1 MSIEKGAPDISILL
15 PEIQTLADR
24 EGVSVDLVRE
34 IYTAELEKL
43 KANARILDFVPVLAT
58 NRLKRRLR
66 EERPHRPRQAEGAE
80 LHGA

>member
-1 MSIEKGAPDISILL
+1 MNTEKGAPDIEILL
-15 PEIQTLADR
+15 PEMQTLADQ
-24 EGVSVDLVRE
+24 EGVSVNLVRE
-34 IYTAELEKL
+34 IYSAELEKL

-66 EERPHRPRQAEGAE
+66 ERRGTRPLEAQAIE

>member
-1 MSIEKGAPDISILL
+1 M
-15 PEIQTLADR
+15 QTLADQ
-24 EGVSVDLVRE
+24 EGVSVNLVRE
-34 IYTAELEKL
+34 IYSAELEKL

-66 EERPHRPRQAEGAE
+66 ERRGTRPLEAQAIE

>member
-1 MSIEKGAPDISILL
+1 MNIEKAAPDLEILL
-15 PEIQTLADR
+15 PEMQTLADQ

-34 IYTAELEKL
+34 LYRAELEKL
-43 KANARILDFVPVLAT
+43 KASARILDFVPVLAT

-66 EERPHRPRQAEGAE
+66 ERRDTRPRQAEAAE